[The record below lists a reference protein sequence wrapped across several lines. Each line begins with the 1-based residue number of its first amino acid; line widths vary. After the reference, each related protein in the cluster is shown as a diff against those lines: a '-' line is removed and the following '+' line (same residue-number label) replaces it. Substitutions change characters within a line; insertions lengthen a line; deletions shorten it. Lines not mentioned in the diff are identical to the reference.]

1 MTDVLTFCGAGL
13 FAVFAISVIRELRRE
28 YTVPVVLTV
37 CVIFFLY
44 ILPKIG
50 ESVQF
55 VRELSVYLESS
66 HADVIFRALGITYLT
81 GTSSE
86 ICKSAGEPA
95 VGGYIELAGRIEIML
110 LCIPL
115 FRELTELALL

>member
-1 MTDVLTFCGAGL
+1 MTDVLAFCGAGL
-13 FAVFAISVIRELRRE
+13 FAVFAISVIRELRKE
-28 YTVPVVLTV
+28 YTVSVVLAV

-44 ILPKIG
+44 VLPKIG

-55 VRELSVYLESS
+55 VREISAYLETS
-66 HADVIFRALGITYLT
+66 HVDVILRALGVTYLT
-81 GTSSE
+81 GTASE
-86 ICKSAGEPA
+86 ICKSAGEA
-95 VGGYIELAGRIEIML
+95 VVGGYIELAGRVEIML